1 MSIQDQ
7 VDRLIDER
15 PGRELLNPDYDE
27 KAVPLCDFIFRSAG
41 TSASHMIVAGSE
53 RVIVNTGM
61 GWEAPHHKH
70 LFDAL
75 HPGPT
80 STIITTQGHV
90 DHVGGVSLFR
100 EPGTRYVAQANNPAC
115 QADDARLPRFRAGTA
130 LTWFP
135 HLLARIKEFSERYP
149 GESKGQDAP
158 VPDLMFEERLALRA
172 GDRGPRG

>member
-27 KAVPLCDFIFRSAG
+27 KAVPLCEFIFRSAG
-41 TSASHMIVAGSE
+41 TSASYMVVAGSE

-80 STIITTQGHV
+80 STIITTRAPPRWRTTLRYP
-90 DHVGGVSLFR
+90 DLGGAARAFR
-100 EPGTRYVAQANNPAC
+100 RN
-115 QADDARLPRFRAGTA
+115 RAG
-130 LTWFP
+130 F
-135 HLLARIKEFSERYP
+135 
-149 GESKGQDAP
+149 
-158 VPDLMFEERLALRA
+158 
-172 GDRGPRG
+172 